1 MFVWNFTIKFPED
14 HGNKHIFLYWYLRAF
29 VSLASCTNCIM
40 NYSIY
45 TEKTQSGRR
54 MGVLCYSI
62 LNIRNFST
70 INDENC
76 QYVALQFSLFFFFGW
91 KKEEKN
97 LESNDI
103 HCLFLIQ
110 DIKFFVANKRDK
122 YSNNNNKNNY
132 VRLLYWNICTKKILE
147 VFTFGMQIST
157 KNKTD
162 WNDLSFYH
170 SLWFQFQIAFQRGFF
185 IN

>member
-1 MFVWNFTIKFPED
+1 MLFHFKHPELFNHQRWKLPIVFTI
-14 HGNKHIFLYWYLRAF
+14 
-29 VSLASCTNCIM
+29 
-40 NYSIY
+40 
-45 TEKTQSGRR
+45 
-54 MGVLCYSI
+54 
-62 LNIRNFST
+62 
-70 INDENC
+70 
-76 QYVALQFSLFFFFGW
+76 FFFFFRL
-91 KKEEKN
+91 KKRRKKFGIEWHS
-97 LESNDI
+97 LHI
-103 HCLFLIQ
+103 FVRLIQ

-185 IN
+185 YQLE